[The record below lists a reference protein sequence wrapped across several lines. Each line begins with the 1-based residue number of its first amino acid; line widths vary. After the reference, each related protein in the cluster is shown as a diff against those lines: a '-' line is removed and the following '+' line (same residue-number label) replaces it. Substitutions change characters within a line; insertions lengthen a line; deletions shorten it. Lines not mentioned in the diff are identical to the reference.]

1 MIGKTNSGMIKI
13 VNIIGIATETSG
25 ATITATSGSKV
36 YTTTTDSTGYGF
48 FTNLDV
54 GTWTLQATKTGKYVG
69 PRTLTITATQSVYYI
84 KYPFRTY
91 VYDGSLNSG
100 GENGA
105 NVCKSF
111 SGGWVGSGGGGVIT
125 YETTN
130 VRWLGD
136 SAYIHRLYNVT
147 PIDLTPYNTLYI
159 TCQAQ
164 RTGGKA
170 GIIQPSSTTWRT
182 SVTSSTT
189 SKTTLSVDVSTFNN
203 VTGRVCFGDAPYID
217 LHVYAAWFE

>member
-1 MIGKTNSGMIKI
+1 MIGRTNSGMTKTIN
-13 VNIIGIATETSG
+13 VIGIANETSG
-25 ATITATSGSKV
+25 ATITATLGSKV
-36 YTTTTDSTGYGF
+36 YTAITDSKGYAF
-48 FTNLDV
+48 FTNLDA

-69 PRTLTITATQSVYYI
+69 PKTLTITTTQSVYYI

-100 GENGA
+100 GQNGA
-105 NVCKSF
+105 NVCAAF
-111 SGGWVGSGGGGVIT
+111 SGGWTGSGGGGVIT

-136 SAYIHRLYNVT
+136 SGYVHRLYNIT
-147 PIDLTPYNTLYI
+147 PINLTPFTTLYI

-170 GIIQPSSTTWRT
+170 GIMYPSSTTWWT

-189 SKTTLSVDVSTFNN
+189 SKTTLSVDISTLNN
-203 VTGRVCFGDAPYID
+203 VTGRVCFGDATYID